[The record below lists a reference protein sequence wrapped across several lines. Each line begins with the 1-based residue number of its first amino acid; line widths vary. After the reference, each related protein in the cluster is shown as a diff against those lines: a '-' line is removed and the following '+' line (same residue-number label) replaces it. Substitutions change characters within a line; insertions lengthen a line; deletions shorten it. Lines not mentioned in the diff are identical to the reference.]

1 MKLIVQPDDGLSPV
15 LAAIKSA
22 KSSIDTTIFRFDRP
36 EIEKALAAA
45 VARGVKVRA
54 LVAHTNRGGEKRLRK
69 LEQTLLAAGV
79 TTARTGDDLVRYHGK
94 MLIVDEKTLIVKLFN
109 YTGLDL
115 QSRSFA
121 VITRQRAFV
130 SEAMRVFE
138 ADVTRQDYSSGKPGL
153 VVSPENARKQL
164 ADFLGKAKKE
174 ICIYDPKVS
183 DRAMVRVLE
192 DRVKHGVD
200 IRILGS
206 IGSRSKVLK
215 ASKLKGLRLHARCI
229 IRDGAHAFLGS
240 QSLRALE
247 LDSRRE
253 VGIIVRDARIVKRL
267 RDVFEKDWLETVPQ
281 RDDRGEASEHRGK
294 DEEKEA
300 LSA

>member
-1 MKLIVQPDDGLSPV
+1 MKLIIQPDDGISPI

-22 KSSIDTTIFRFDRP
+22 RASIDTTIFRFDRP

-45 VARGVKVRA
+45 VGHGVRVRA

-69 LEQTLLAAGV
+69 LEQALLAAGV

-94 MLIVDEKTLIVKLFN
+94 ILIVDEKILHVMLFN
-109 YTGLDL
+109 YSGLDL

-121 VITRQRAFV
+121 VVTRQRAFV
-130 SEAMRVFE
+130 AEAIRLFE
-138 ADVTRQDYSSGKPGL
+138 ADVARQDYTTSAPGF

-174 ICIYDPKVS
+174 LWIYDPKVS
-183 DRAMVRVLE
+183 DRAMIRLLE
-192 DRVKHGVD
+192 DRVKEGVD
-200 IRILGS
+200 VRILGAV
-206 IGSRSKVLK
+206 GTRAKELR
-215 ASKLKGLRLHARCI
+215 AQRLKGLRLHGRCI
-229 IRDGAHAFLGS
+229 IRDGTHAFLGS
-240 QSLRALE
+240 QSLRAVE

-253 VGIIVRDARIVKRL
+253 VGIIVRDARIVNRL
-267 RDVFEKDWLETVPQ
+267 RDVFERDWADTSA
-281 RDDRGEASEHRGK
+281 ASESAKTAAQTREK
-294 DEEKEA
+294 TEESEA

>member
-1 MKLIVQPDDGLSPV
+1 MKLIIQPDDGLSPV
-15 LAAIKSA
+15 LAAIKAA

-45 VARGVKVRA
+45 VARGVHVRA

-69 LEQTLLAAGV
+69 LEQALLAAGV

-94 MLIVDEKTLIVKLFN
+94 MLIVDGKTLVVMLFN

-121 VITRQRAFV
+121 VITRQQAFV
-130 SEAMRVFE
+130 AEAMKVFE
-138 ADVTRQDYSSGKPGL
+138 ADVARQDYKSSSLGL

-164 ADFLGKAKKE
+164 ADFIGKAKGE
-174 ICIYDPKVS
+174 LCIYDPKVS
-183 DRAMVRVLE
+183 DSAMVRLLE

-200 IRILGS
+200 VRILGS
-206 IGSRSKVLK
+206 VGSRAK
-215 ASKLKGLRLHARCI
+215 ALRTERLKGLRLHARCI

-267 RDVFEKDWLETVPQ
+267 RDVFEADWAESAAKREEREAEPG
-281 RDDRGEASEHRGK
+281 DRAK
-294 DEEKEA
+294 VAEKEA